1 MEQMTAILGMLAAK
15 PTEATMIVGTMVFLA
30 AMYFKNRSIDIDQI
44 TSVSSKQVENINS
57 LLEQNRKLA
66 DDLAHLRT
74 QMAEAHEE
82 ILTLRARVA
91 ELAAQQLSCDRCPYK
106 PLPVANR
113 MNQP

>member
-1 MEQMTAILGMLAAK
+1 
-15 PTEATMIVGTMVFLA
+15 MIVGTMVFLA
-30 AMYFKNRSIDIDQI
+30 GMYFKNRSIDIEQI

-66 DDLAHLRT
+66 DDLANLRT

-82 ILTLRARVA
+82 ILMLRTRVA

-106 PLPVANR
+106 PLSAPSR
-113 MNQP
+113 LTQP